1 MNTFTSIKDILS
13 YYDTKERKQFL
24 FEEVSASISS
34 LPKENLES
42 KICAFEELAFD
53 FAEDCYG
60 NVWGTYYGPQWTF
73 RNKDTGEDVYVP
85 DIKNVTEE
93 TITYWEQRA
102 NEAIN
107 PLLKMRYSGLVFE
120 FKKELLNLEADYRT
134 VKIAHIKSLIDV
146 INGDYCKYETNSL
159 EYGERALEL
168 SIRIKNKDLQ
178 QQSVKSYFSAHKRY
192 SANDMQSG
200 IWGMIF
206 HSLIKHPECFVEYES
221 ELLVEQL
228 NRFERLKKQSMEYGT
243 QTDRYVHVLSDQIDL
258 LSDYYHFKGENIKIE
273 PLLDTM
279 LDAIKKSIPL
289 RGGMWGQSM
298 IQILQK
304 KYRKFG
310 FDKRANQL
318 YVEMSDLGSLTLSEL
333 KTTEFTVP
341 LEKERIE
348 VFFNEAFSGTQ
359 REALLYFLVQYLPI
373 IDEEKKRLQ
382 EKAEQSPLLDLVS
395 TFTIDTSGNAISRVG
410 IGKDADRQKLYFSM
424 YENMKFTSPLMHLH
438 IIKMKE
444 REIMTTETMMQLIEG
459 SGLIPE
465 GHKAI
470 VRKGFD
476 AYLSED
482 YVVCCHLLVP
492 QLETAIRRLFSLN
505 GVNVMR
511 PKRNPEEGNE
521 YISLDSLLSS
531 EKAISFMNE
540 DVANYFRNVLTD
552 QYGWNIRNLV
562 CHGLIDSDGF
572 NYVLA
577 DRLVHAFLMLGGFSN
592 DINEDVTN
600 NS

>member
-24 FEEVSASISS
+24 FDEVSAAISS
-34 LPKENLES
+34 LPKDNPDS

-60 NVWGTYYGPQWTF
+60 NSWGTYYGPQWTF
-73 RNKDTGEDVYVP
+73 TNKVTGEDIYVP
-85 DIKNVTEE
+85 DIKDVTGE
-93 TITYWEQRA
+93 TITYWEQRV

-107 PLLKMRYSGLVFE
+107 PLLKMRYSGMVFE
-120 FKKELLNLEADYRT
+120 FKKKLLNLEPDYRT

-146 INGDYCKYETNSL
+146 VDGDYCKYETNSL

-168 SIRIKNKDLQ
+168 SIRIKNKELQ
-178 QQSVKSYFSAHKRY
+178 QQSVKSYYSAHKRC
-192 SANDMQSG
+192 SANDMQPG

-206 HSLIKHPECFVEYES
+206 HSLIKHRECFEEYETA
-221 ELLVEQL
+221 LVEEQL
-228 NRFERLKKQSMEYGT
+228 NRYERLKKQSMEYGS

-258 LSDYYHFKGENIKIE
+258 LSDYYHLRGDNIMIE
-273 PLLDTM
+273 PLLDTL
-279 LDAIKKSIPL
+279 LDAIKKSISL
-289 RGGMWGQSM
+289 RGGMWGQGM
-298 IQILQK
+298 IQRLQNR
-304 KYRKFG
+304 YRKFG

-318 YVEMSDLGSLTLSEL
+318 YVAMRDLGSMTLSEL

-341 LEKERIE
+341 LEKERME
-348 VFFNEAFSGTQ
+348 AFFNEAFSGTK
-359 REALLYFLVQYLPI
+359 REALLYFLVQYLPR
-373 IDEEKKRLQ
+373 IDEEKKILQ

-395 TFTIDTSGNAISRVG
+395 TFTIDSSGNTISRVG

-492 QLETAIRRLFSLN
+492 QFETAIRRLFSLN

-531 EKAISFMNE
+531 ENAMSFMKE
-540 DVANYFRNVLTD
+540 DMANYFRNVLTD

-577 DRLVHAFLMLGGFSN
+577 DRLIHAFLMLGAFRN
-592 DINEDVTN
+592 KDFYN
-600 NS
+600 